1 MGLKIETKKLFQK
14 LPGGSV
20 ARTLHFLRRGPAS
33 IHDQGARLSQDA
45 PRGKKKK
52 KLFRVAI
59 SIKLRQLNKL
69 VYLHSWVNPHALC
82 YILVSYRSVFAAFRL
97 RSLHQYS

>member
-1 MGLKIETKKLFQK
+1 MVQWLELCIFSVEGQLRSMIREL
-14 LPGGSV
+14 GSHKMRHV
-20 ARTLHFLRRGPAS
+20 A
-33 IHDQGARLSQDA
+33 
-45 PRGKKKK
+45 KKKK
-52 KLFRVAI
+52 KLFHVAI

-82 YILVSYRSVFAAFRL
+82 YILVSYRSVFAAFHL